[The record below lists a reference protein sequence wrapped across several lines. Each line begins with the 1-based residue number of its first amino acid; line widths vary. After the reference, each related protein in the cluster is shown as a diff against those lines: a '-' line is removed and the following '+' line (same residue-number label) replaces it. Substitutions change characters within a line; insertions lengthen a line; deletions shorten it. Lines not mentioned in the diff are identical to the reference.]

1 MRPRLFGRSSVRA
14 ASLLLIALVVA
25 CSGGGDDEDG
35 AGAGGAGV
43 DVDVNQPR
51 VIIEGALVAP
61 PYEVT
66 VQGATVQVNG
76 ARSTSFERRPAP
88 APEPVDANAT
98 LDAFKLVELARL
110 AYVAAGGGA
119 PGIDAAVAAV
129 EGRPDVAS
137 VEGASVDGVARV
149 TVTDRTGFAAS
160 FVPEPVD
167 NASRDASDDERADA
181 ANEVATA
188 IRAHLE
194 SGGGL
199 VIAATG
205 TTLMIPASNV
215 LTLLEETDRAIG
227 LSGEQQ
233 RSALFAVYEDESI
246 VDEVI
251 AHYEPRETSA
261 RLVPFAPV
269 GPGARPHSIADR
281 RPALGVSGGDEQG
294 AATSAKTPAS
304 KKAWVLVTLY
314 WRDAQGFITALQKEN
329 YEVRIYNFYDQV
341 QPAGSGWSA
350 FLTTSRSGAV
360 YFATHSDATGLSLQS
375 FATEALAG
383 NALTALRARYDAG
396 DISWW
401 KEADGTW
408 WLSATP
414 QGIRAHWQSA
424 DTIVHSASCHSIT
437 LAGAFNAREFFGY
450 EPTTSCNIATPDTN
464 RLWQRLTG
472 EERDGE
478 LREASRAFAEGG
490 FSAGFRYQDGSPDDG
505 TVLSPSV
512 VDTGPDEPLIV
523 GGEGFVLVRFD
534 ANMDRS
540 VSPALVV
547 TISGCASRITEG
559 EWQVAN
565 VLTIPVRADSPGTAE
580 VRVSARHALS
590 ELGKVGL
597 DGNQNPAGKNGV
609 AHNQDDYLFDL
620 QCVALVDP
628 TPTGTTGVQPPTETP
643 SGGGDEIIVVRAGD
657 PQRAGYVRVLVLVY
671 EDEHYPL
678 IQFRVAGPDNC
689 DANHYHADHAVS
701 FEGSTRGDPNPSS
714 CGFGRE
720 SEAEILTVDVAQA
733 LVDGMPI
740 PVE

>member
-1 MRPRLFGRSSVRA
+1 MRPGLFSRWSVRA
-14 ASLLLIALVVA
+14 ASLLLIAFVVA

-35 AGAGGAGV
+35 AGPAAAGV
-43 DVDVNQPR
+43 DVDQPR
-51 VIIEGALVAP
+51 VIITGALLAP

-76 ARSTSFERRPAP
+76 ARSTSFERPPAP

-110 AYVAAGGGA
+110 AYLGAGGGSA
-119 PGIDAAVAAV
+119 GVDAAVAAV
-129 EGRPDVAS
+129 QGRADVS
-137 VEGASVDGVARV
+137 GVEVSEAAGVTRI
-149 TVTDRTGFAAS
+149 TVTDSTGFAAS
-160 FVPEPVD
+160 LVPEPVD
-167 NASRDASDDERADA
+167 NASRDASDEERTA
-181 ANEVATA
+181 AATEVATS

-199 VIAATG
+199 VVAASG
-205 TTLMIPASNV
+205 TTLMIPAPSV
-215 LTLLEETDRAIG
+215 PTLLEDTDRAIG

-233 RSALFAVYEDESI
+233 RSALLAIYEDESI

-261 RLVPFAPV
+261 RLVPPV
-269 GPGARPHSIADR
+269 PGARPHSIADR
-281 RPALGVSGGDEQG
+281 RAASGASGGDEQG
-294 AATSAKTPAS
+294 AATSSKTPAS
-304 KKAWVLVTLY
+304 KKAWVMVTLY
-314 WRDAQGFITALQKEN
+314 WTDAQGFITALQKEN
-329 YEVRIYNFYDQV
+329 YEVRIYNFYDHV
-341 QPAGSGWSA
+341 QPAGSGWNA
-350 FLTTSRSGAV
+350 FRATSRSGAV
-360 YFATHSDATGLSLQS
+360 YYATHSDATGLSLQS
-375 FATEALAG
+375 FATNALVAD
-383 NALTALRARYDAG
+383 ALTALRAVYDAG

-414 QGIRAHWQSA
+414 QGIRNHWQSA
-424 DTIVHSASCHSIT
+424 DTIVHSASCYSIT

-490 FSAGFRYQDGSPDDG
+490 FSAGFRYVDGSPDDG

-512 VDTGPDEPLIV
+512 VDTGPDEPLFV

-534 ANMDRS
+534 ANMDRT

-547 TISGCASRITEG
+547 TISGCAERITEG

-565 VLTIPVRADSPGTAE
+565 VLTIPVRATSPGTAE

-590 ELGKVGL
+590 ELGKIAL

-628 TPTGTTGVQPPTETP
+628 TPTGTTGLQPPTETP
-643 SGGGDEIIVVRAGD
+643 SGGGGEVIQVGSGD
-657 PQRAGYVRVLVLVY
+657 PERPGYVRVPVLVY
-671 EDEHYPL
+671 EGEHYPL
-678 IQFRVAGPDNC
+678 IQFRIAGPDNC

-701 FEGSTRGDPNPSS
+701 FEGTTTRDPNPGS

-720 SEAEILTVDVAQA
+720 SEAEIRTVDVAQA

-740 PVE
+740 PVR